1 MLKHNIKLTFR
12 SFQRNKTSFL
22 INLIG
27 LSTGLACALL
37 IYLWVNDEMS
47 MDKFH
52 DRDSQLYQVMLNL
65 DFKNEIKTSD
75 RTPVPLAEALVKELP
90 EVETAV
96 SVNDFFNW
104 RSDGGILSNKDQQV
118 KVDGIHSSED
128 FFNVFTFP
136 LIEGE
141 KDNVLVDKNGIVISE
156 SLAIKF
162 FKTTENVV
170 GKTLDWSHRGYDG
183 TFQIAGV
190 FQDIPKNSTIQFD
203 VIFHLQLL
211 KDNDEWAG
219 NWTGNYAQTYLI
231 LNENVDVNQVNQK
244 IDSFLSAKNEHLTYH
259 QLFLQ
264 QYSSKY
270 LNNNFEN
277 GELAGGRKIYVHLFS
292 LIALFI
298 LLIACVNFMN
308 LSTARASLRM
318 KEIGIKKT
326 IGATRGN
333 LMIRLLGE
341 SVLLSFLALILAV
354 VIVMFFLPQFNEI
367 TDKQLDLSLNPI
379 LISSTLSITF
389 ITGFIAG
396 IYPAF
401 YLSGFKPSSVLKGKL
416 DISFG
421 EKWIR
426 KGLVVFQFTLSVIF
440 IVGLLVIDQQIK
452 LTQTKYMGYDRN
464 NIISFQWKEKLYDA
478 WSGLSDV
485 NNNDQFFTFL
495 DELKKVSGVVHA
507 TNMKGNILTNIYGQG
522 GVRWNDDESQ
532 ESANV
537 KSPIVGVNFM
547 KTLGIELIAG
557 RTFSKEHR
565 DDYSKLI
572 INESAAKM
580 MSFENPVGKKI
591 RMNGDDEI
599 VGVVKDFHYG
609 SLYNNIEPLI
619 FRFDPNSGH
628 VLVKIQK
635 GTEKNTIGKINQLYQ
650 KFHKIH
656 PFEFTFMDEDYQ
668 AIYESETR
676 VADLSKYFSGL
687 AILISC
693 LGLFGLAM
701 FTTERRKKEIGIR
714 KVLGSSV
721 FGIVRMLTSDFT
733 KTVLLAICISIPV
746 SYIIAQKWLD
756 NFAYNITLAWWLFLI
771 PALAVL
777 IIAWLTVGL
786 QTVKAASVNPVES
799 LKNE

>member
-1 MLKHNIKLTFR
+1 MWKHNIKLTFR
-12 SFQRNKTSFL
+12 NFQRNKTSFL

-27 LSTGLACALL
+27 LSTGLACVLL
-37 IYLWVNDEMS
+37 IYLWVNDEVTV
-47 MDKFH
+47 DKFH

-65 DFKNEIKTSD
+65 DYKEGKKTSD
-75 RTPVPLAEALVKELP
+75 RTPVPLAEALVKEIP
-90 EVETAV
+90 EVENAIT
-96 SVNDFFNW
+96 VNDFFNW
-104 RSDGGILSNKDQQV
+104 RSDGGILSSKDQQL
-118 KVDGIHSSED
+118 KVDGIHSSKD
-128 FFNVFTFP
+128 FFNVFSFP
-136 LIEGE
+136 LIEGD
-141 KDNVLVDKNGIVISE
+141 KDNVLASKNGIVISE
-156 SLAIKF
+156 SLAVKF
-162 FKTTENVV
+162 FKTTKNVV

-183 TFQIAGV
+183 TFQVAGI
-190 FQDIPKNSTIQFD
+190 FQDVPQKSTIQFD
-203 VIFHLQLL
+203 VVFHLQLL

-231 LNENVDVNQVNQK
+231 LNKNVDVNQVNQK
-244 IDSFLSAKNEHLTYH
+244 INNFLAAKNEHLTYH

-264 QYSSKY
+264 QYSSRY
-270 LNNNFEN
+270 LNNKFEN
-277 GELAGGRKIYVHLFS
+277 GEVAGGRITYVRLFT

-326 IGATRGN
+326 IGASRGN
-333 LMIRLLGE
+333 LIVRLLGE
-341 SVLLSFLALILAV
+341 SILLSFLALIIAV
-354 VIVMFFLPQFNEI
+354 VIVLFFLPQFNEI
-367 TDKQLDLSLNPI
+367 TDKQLNLSLNPT
-379 LISSTLSITF
+379 LISSFFMITLL
-389 ITGFIAG
+389 TGFIAG

-401 YLSGFKPSSVLKGKL
+401 YLSGFKPSSVLKGNL
-416 DISFG
+416 NISFG
-421 EKWIR
+421 EKWVR
-426 KGLVVFQFTLSVIF
+426 KGLVVFQFTMSLIF

-452 LTQTKYMGYDRN
+452 LTQTKNMGYDRN

-478 WSGLSDV
+478 WSGLSEE

-495 DELKKVSGVVHA
+495 DELKKVPGVVHA
-507 TNMKGNILTNIYGQG
+507 TNMKGNILTNVYGQG
-522 GVRWNDDESQ
+522 GVRWSDDESQ

-537 KSPIVGVNFM
+537 KSPIVSFDFM

-557 RTFSKEHR
+557 RTFSKEHK

-580 MSFENPVGKKI
+580 MDFENPVGKRI

-599 VGVVKDFHYG
+599 IGVVKDFHYG

-628 VLVKIQK
+628 VLVKIQE
-635 GTEKNTIGKINQLYQ
+635 GTEKNTIGQIDQLYQ
-650 KFHKIH
+650 RFHKMH

-676 VADLSKYFSGL
+676 VADLSKYVSGL

-721 FGIVRMLTSDFT
+721 FGIVRMLTGDFT
-733 KTVLLAICISIPV
+733 KTVILGICISIPI
-746 SYIIAQKWLD
+746 SYIIAQRWLE
-756 NFAYNITLAWWLFLI
+756 NFAYNITLASWLFFI
-771 PALAVL
+771 PAILVL
-777 IIAWLTVGL
+777 IIAWLTIGV
-786 QTVKAASVNPVES
+786 QTIQAARVNPVES
-799 LKNE
+799 LKDD

>member
-1 MLKHNIKLTFR
+1 MWKHNIKLTLR
-12 SFQRNKTSFL
+12 NFQRNKTSFL

-37 IYLWVNDEMS
+37 IYLWVNDEMG

-52 DRDSQLYQVMLNL
+52 DRDNQLYQVMLNL
-65 DFKNEIKTSD
+65 DFKEGMKTSD
-75 RTPVPLAEALVKELP
+75 RTPVPLAEALVKEIP
-90 EVETAV
+90 EVETAI

-104 RSDGGILSNKDQQV
+104 RSDGGILSHNDQQV

-128 FFNVFTFP
+128 FFKVFTFP
-136 LIEGE
+136 LIEGT
-141 KDNVLVDKNGIVISE
+141 KDNVLNNKNGIVISE
-156 SLAIKF
+156 SLAINF

-170 GKTLDWSHRGYDG
+170 GKKLDWTHRGYEG
-183 TFQIAGV
+183 TFQVAGV
-190 FQDIPKNSTIQFD
+190 FQDPPKNSTIQFD
-203 VIFHLQLL
+203 VVFHLQLL
-211 KDNDEWAG
+211 KDNDQWAG

-231 LNENVDVNQVNQK
+231 LNKNADVNQVNQK
-244 IDSFLSAKNEHLTYH
+244 IDNFLAAKNENLTYH
-259 QLFLQ
+259 QLFIQ

-270 LNNNFEN
+270 LNNKFEN
-277 GELAGGRKIYVHLFS
+277 GEIAGGRITYVRLFS

-298 LLIACVNFMN
+298 LLIASVNFMN

-318 KEIGIKKT
+318 KEIGIKRT
-326 IGATRGN
+326 IGASRSN

-341 SVLLSFLALILAV
+341 SILLSFLALIIAV
-354 VIVMFFLPQFNEI
+354 VIVLFFLPQFNDI
-367 TDKQLDLSLNPI
+367 TGKQLNLSVNTY
-379 LISSTLSITF
+379 LISSFLIITF
-389 ITGFIAG
+389 VTGFIAG

-416 DISFG
+416 NISFG

-426 KGLVVFQFTLSVIF
+426 KGLVVFQFTLSLIF

-452 LTQTKYMGYDRN
+452 LTQTKNMGYDRD

-478 WSGLSDV
+478 WSGLSEV
-485 NNNDQFFTFL
+485 NNNDLFFTFL
-495 DELKKVSGVVHA
+495 DELKKVQGVVHA
-507 TNMKGNILTNIYGQG
+507 TNMKGNILTNVYGQG
-522 GVRWNDDESQ
+522 GVRWSDDESQ

-537 KSPIVGVNFM
+537 KSPIVGFDFM
-547 KTLGIELIAG
+547 KTLGIELING
-557 RTFSKEHR
+557 RTFSKEYQ

-580 MSFENPVGKKI
+580 MGFENPVGQKI
-591 RMNGDDEI
+591 RMNGNDEI
-599 VGVVKDFHYG
+599 IGVVKDFHYG

-635 GTEKNTIGKINQLYQ
+635 GTELATIGKIDQLYQ
-650 KFHKIH
+650 KFHQMH
-656 PFEFTFMDEDYQ
+656 PFEFSFMDEDYQ

-733 KTVLLAICISIPV
+733 KTVILAICISIPI
-746 SYIIAQKWLD
+746 SYLIAQKWLE
-756 NFAYNITLAWWLFLI
+756 NFAYNITLTWWLFFI
-771 PALAVL
+771 PAILVL

-786 QTVKAASVNPVES
+786 QTVKAASVNPVQS
-799 LKNE
+799 LKDE